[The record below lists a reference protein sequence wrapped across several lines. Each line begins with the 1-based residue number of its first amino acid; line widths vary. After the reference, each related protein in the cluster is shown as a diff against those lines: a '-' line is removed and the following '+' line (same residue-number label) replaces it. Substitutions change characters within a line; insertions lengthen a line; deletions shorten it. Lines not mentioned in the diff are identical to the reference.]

1 MKAFLIAHIFLAPF
15 IIFTIGAS
23 LGYPLSS
30 ALIGLFVGVVFC
42 GFQYGIRIPSA
53 FIGAQLL
60 GLATVLLLMLTR
72 YPDMTEN
79 SALALVFVF
88 LALGALISVLQ
99 KKPWTAE
106 LSENEMGEFAKNPIF
121 LKVNDLFSLMWMF
134 IYAWFAF
141 ASWQSL
147 SPWLRWVP
155 LAIGGLISIVGPKI
169 LMRIGIKR
177 GMFEDPRTSNSR

>member
-30 ALIGLFVGVVFC
+30 VIIGLLIGLVFC
-42 GFQYGIRIPSA
+42 GFQYGMRIPSA
-53 FIGAQLL
+53 FMSAQLL
-60 GLATVLLLMLTR
+60 GLAIVLLLMLTM
-72 YPDMTEN
+72 YPNMAEN
-79 SALALVFVF
+79 NALALVFAL
-88 LALGALISVLQ
+88 LAVGALVSVLQ

-106 LSENEMGEFAKNPIF
+106 LSADEVGEFAKNPAF
-121 LKVNDLFSLMWMF
+121 LKANNLFSIMWMF

-141 ASWQSL
+141 ASWQNL

-155 LAIGGLISIVGPKI
+155 LAVGGLISVVGPKM
-169 LMRIGIKR
+169 LMKIGIKR
-177 GMFEDPRTSNSR
+177 GMFEDPRTSS